1 MNAKAIALLSG
12 GLDSTL
18 ALKLILDQGIEVE
31 ALSFVTP
38 FCTCN
43 RKGRCE
49 ARHVAEGFDIPC
61 RTVPIT
67 EEFFRVIRRPKYG
80 YGSGMNPCLDCRIL
94 MFTRAKERMEEIG
107 AAFVFTG
114 EVLGQRPMSQH
125 RRAMGIIDRESGLAD
140 RVLRPLSAKLF
151 APTMPERQ
159 GIVQR
164 EELLAIQGRSRQIQI
179 ARADHHGIADYPC
192 PAGGCRLTEPGFARR
207 IRDLVEHHSDFDL
220 NDVNLLKLGRHFR
233 LSPGARTIVG
243 RREEENRRI
252 RVLARPG
259 DLLFEVQSWSSPL
272 TLLRGEAG
280 GGEIRQA
287 AAITARYS
295 DAPDDAVW
303 VCYGT
308 SSEAMEELIQV
319 SPLGESELAAL
330 RL

>member
-18 ALKLILDQGIEVE
+18 ALKLILDQGVEVE

-43 RKGRCE
+43 RQGRCE
-49 ARHVAEGFDIPC
+49 AKHVAEGFDVPC
-61 RTVPIT
+61 ITVPIT
-67 EEFFRVIRRPKYG
+67 EEFFRVVRRPKYG

-94 MFTRAKERMEEIG
+94 MFSRAKERMEEID

-164 EELLAIQGRSRQIQI
+164 EELLAIQGRSRKIQI
-179 ARADHHGIADYPC
+179 ALADHHGIADYPC

-287 AAITARYS
+287 AAITASYS

-303 VCYGT
+303 VCHGT
-308 SSEAMEELIQV
+308 SSKAMEELIQV

-330 RL
+330 RF